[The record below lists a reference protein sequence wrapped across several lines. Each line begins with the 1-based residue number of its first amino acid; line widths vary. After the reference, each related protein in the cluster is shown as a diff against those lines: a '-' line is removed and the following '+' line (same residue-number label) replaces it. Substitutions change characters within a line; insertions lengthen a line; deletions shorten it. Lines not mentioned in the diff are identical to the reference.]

1 MAHSRGSVCV
11 GPQKISIHQ
20 SNDENNLFLPNNQIF
35 NNQGNVNAIS
45 SNKDANLSMDMD
57 LGDKIKS
64 LTENIIGLKRNMNTK
79 FGEVNEN
86 IQELNNS
93 INENIQELNT
103 SIDKG
108 FGDVNNSI
116 KESKGINNCS
126 LFVFG
131 LSLVVILVLLKWF
144 RLL

>member
-1 MAHSRGSVCV
+1 
-11 GPQKISIHQ
+11 
-20 SNDENNLFLPNNQIF
+20 
-35 NNQGNVNAIS
+35 
-45 SNKDANLSMDMD
+45 MDMD

-86 IQELNNS
+86 IQELNTS

-103 SIDKG
+103 SINENIQELKTSIDTG
-108 FGDVNNSI
+108 FLNVNNSI
-116 KESKGINNCS
+116 KESKGINDCS

-131 LSLVVILVLLKWF
+131 LCLVVILVLLKWF